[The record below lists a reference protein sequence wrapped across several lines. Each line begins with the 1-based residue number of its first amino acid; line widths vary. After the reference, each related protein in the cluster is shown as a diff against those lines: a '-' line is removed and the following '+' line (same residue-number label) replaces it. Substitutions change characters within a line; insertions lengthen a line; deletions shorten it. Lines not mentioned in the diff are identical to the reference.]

1 MRMLISPALA
11 AALFL
16 VHPALAQT
24 AAPDAAPSTGTATEP
39 ATDKMSGDTA
49 QAPDTTAEA
58 PGTAADTPAEVPAA
72 TADQGATGS
81 NDAAP
86 VATPA
91 ATPDAA
97 PATPVSIDTVVAT
110 VNGTD
115 ITLGHMIAAKA
126 QLPDQYKQ
134 LPDDVL
140 FGALVEQLTQQQ
152 AVADQAGAL
161 SKASEYALDNQRRT
175 MAVAEVLDGYLA
187 ATVTEDTVR
196 KAYDEA
202 MAGAAPET
210 EYNAAHIL
218 VETEDEAK
226 AIAEEAKGGA
236 DFAELA
242 KSKSTGPS
250 GPAGGDL
257 GWFSK
262 GMMVPEFE
270 QAVTSMEP
278 GQVSDPVKSQFGWH
292 VIKLNEVREK
302 PAPTFEEV
310 RDQVAQG
317 VQQQAVQAF
326 LAKAMEGVEVT
337 RADPATIPAAV
348 LSDPSLL
355 TD

>member
-16 VHPALAQT
+16 VHPAANPALAQT
-24 AAPDAAPSTGTATEP
+24 AAPAADATQPAADPATATP
-39 ATDKMSGDTA
+39 SADTA
-49 QAPDTTAEA
+49 QAPATGDGTTE
-58 PGTAADTPAEVPAA
+58 PADSAAEVPAA

-81 NDAAP
+81 NDAAA
-86 VATPA
+86 AT

-115 ITLGHMIAAKA
+115 LTLGHMLAAKA

-152 AVADQAGAL
+152 AVADKAGDL
-161 SKASEYALDNQRRT
+161 SKASEYALENERRT
-175 MAVAEVLDGYLA
+175 LAVAEVLNDYLA
-187 ATVTEDTVR
+187 TAVTDDAVR
-196 KAYDEA
+196 KAYDA
-202 MAGAAPET
+202 VVAAAEPEQ
-210 EYNAAHIL
+210 EYSAAHIL

-250 GPAGGDL
+250 GPSGGDL

-270 QAVTSMEP
+270 TAVTSMKP
-278 GQVSDPVKSQFGWH
+278 GDVSDPVKSQFGWH
-292 VIKLNEVREK
+292 VIKLNDVREK
-302 PAPTFEEV
+302 PAPKFEDV
-310 RDQVAQG
+310 RDQVAQS
-317 VQQQAVQAF
+317 VQQQAVQDY
-326 LAKAMEGVEVT
+326 LARAMDGAEIT